1 MEASINGPPVEEP
14 VAGWKLWTVFV
25 PFLIAVVLVMIHEIA
40 TLRHALGTHIL
51 VLDIGLLVVLL
62 IPVISGLMMGL
73 PRWAIPSVG
82 FLVGIAGILIF
93 SSWINFLPPF
103 PHYSSVLGKVL
114 LVVIARFMFF
124 GHMLLLSALLVLAA
138 AWLPPLQ
145 PFYTGLRRDWS
156 LLSFLLYGSVLPVL
170 LVVFDEYRGSAPYQT
185 AGLLILAVGAWV
197 YLRRSQPSTR
207 LHALLVA
214 VALTMGLFGL
224 GKYLLYPHQLWL
236 AYTTFPR
243 WWEALVPLIEGAV
256 LLVIIAVPAVLKLFP
271 TNSTQA
277 ERAVV

>member
-1 MEASINGPPVEEP
+1 MEASTNGPPVDEP
-14 VAGWKLWTVFV
+14 VPGWKLWTVFV

-40 TLRHALGTHIL
+40 ALRHALGTQAL
-51 VLDIGLLVVLL
+51 VLDIGLLVMLL
-62 IPVISGLMMGL
+62 IPVISGFMMGL

-82 FLVGIAGILIF
+82 VLVGIASILIF

-124 GHMLLLSALLVLAA
+124 GHMLLLGALLVLAA

-145 PFYTGLRRDWS
+145 PFYTSLRRDWS
-156 LLSFLLYGSVLPVL
+156 LLSFLLYGSVLPIL
-170 LVVFDEYRGSAPYQT
+170 FVVFDEYRGSAPYQT

-197 YLRRSQPSTR
+197 YLRRSQPSTC
-207 LHALLVA
+207 LYALLVA
-214 VALTMGLFGL
+214 VALTMGLLGL
-224 GKYLLYPHQLWL
+224 GKYLLYPHQLWS

-256 LLVIIAVPAVLKLFP
+256 LLVIIAVPALLKLFP

-277 ERAVV
+277 EGAVV

>member
-1 MEASINGPPVEEP
+1 MNN
-14 VAGWKLWTVFV
+14 
-25 PFLIAVVLVMIHEIA
+25 EIA
-40 TLRHALGTHIL
+40 TLRQALGTQVL
-51 VLDIGLLVVLL
+51 VLDIGLLVMLL
-62 IPVISGLMMGL
+62 ILAVSGFVMGL

-82 FLVGIAGILIF
+82 FLIGVASILIF
-93 SSWINFLPPF
+93 QSWINFLPPF
-103 PHYSSVLGKVL
+103 PHYSSVLAKVL
-114 LVVIARFMFF
+114 LVVIARFIFF

-145 PFYTGLRRDWS
+145 PFYTSLRRDWS

-185 AGLLILAVGAWV
+185 AGMLILAVSAWV
-197 YLRRSQPSTR
+197 YLRRSQPGTR

-214 VALTMGLFGL
+214 VALTMGLAGL
-224 GKYLLYPHQLWL
+224 GKYLLYPRQIWS

-256 LLVIIAVPAVLKLFP
+256 WLVIIAVPAVLKLFP

-277 ERAVV
+277 EGAVV